1 MPWLPESPP
10 LWQSLLSGGEGEPSS
25 GGCRGGGALLSVCL
39 EEFSVEGAVGW
50 SSEAI
55 VLTLL
60 SCHSQKLKEGECGSL
75 GQD

>member
-10 LWQSLLSGGEGEPSS
+10 LWQSLLNGGEREPSS
-25 GGCRGGGALLSVCL
+25 GGRRGGEALLSVCL
-39 EEFSVEGAVGW
+39 EEFAVGW

-60 SCHSQKLKEGECGSL
+60 SCHSQKLKERECGSL